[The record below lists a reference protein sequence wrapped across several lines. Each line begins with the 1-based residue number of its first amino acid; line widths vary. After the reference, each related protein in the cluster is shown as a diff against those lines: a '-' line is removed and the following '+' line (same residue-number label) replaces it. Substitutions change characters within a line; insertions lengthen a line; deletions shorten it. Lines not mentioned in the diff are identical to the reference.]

1 MGGEAIRGRGACLG
15 WVEAFS
21 GLRCGGSRPRRPSRP
36 VPRGSAQADPT
47 RGSAPGSRRECVPW
61 ISAGPRSRVSPGSAP
76 ALRQLRQLCGVSLFG
91 GWERGLCGSIAK
103 VWGAGALRAHLL
115 AARLAGV
122 VATSREESLRSYRLF
137 AARDPRVLIGI
148 DPERGWGM
156 RELIGLMAE
165 RCGVSADPGHVSGH
179 DVIDPG
185 LTLAALDAFAERL
198 AEVAGRRAPVLLGT
212 GHPHRLLGF
221 YADLADAL
229 SAAGCAVLTPAQ
241 GLCVDITT
249 RFGLRTYNLDY
260 VRGVALVRE
269 PGPVSSGRATGAHT
283 HSPLPVRVALAAA
296 AEAGGPVPELVIG
309 DHGWVC
315 GAGQLGFEA
324 IGLADTDDPAL
335 FVGEAEGVVSLVVP
349 LDDAVRSAYYRPLT
363 RYVLNRACLSQ

>member
-1 MGGEAIRGRGACLG
+1 VL
-15 WVEAFS
+15 S
-21 GLRCGGSRPRRPSRP
+21 
-36 VPRGSAQADPT
+36 T
-47 RGSAPGSRRECVPW
+47 
-61 ISAGPRSRVSPGSAP
+61 
-76 ALRQLRQLCGVSLFG
+76 
-91 GWERGLCGSIAK
+91 
-103 VWGAGALRAHLL
+103 GALRAHLL
-115 AARLAGV
+115 AARLAGP

-148 DPERGWGM
+148 DPECAWGE
-156 RELIGLMAE
+156 RELIGLMADK
-165 RCGVSADPGHVSGH
+165 CGVSADPGHTSGH
-179 DVIDPG
+179 DVIDPDR
-185 LTLAALDAFAERL
+185 TLGALEAFAERIED
-198 AEVAGRRAPVLLGT
+198 AVRRRASVLLGT

-221 YADLADAL
+221 YAALADAL

-241 GLCVDITT
+241 GHCVDITT

-269 PGPVSSGRATGAHT
+269 PDTPSSGRATGAHT
-283 HSPLPVRVALAAA
+283 HSPLPVRTALAAA
-296 AEAGGPVPELVIG
+296 ADADGLLPELVIG

-335 FVGEAEGVVSLVVP
+335 FVGQAEGVVSVVVP
-349 LDDAVRSAYYRPLT
+349 LDDAVRSDYYRPLT